1 MQMRDRNLQKDS
13 PAYAGSRLPLAGEK
27 HAIILTGLL
36 DFRSA
41 SSPLCRG
48 FRNAGMW
55 KKNFLFRAAESTPLA
70 ESENELFHDT
80 EPALDSAGLVLDKF
94 LSVWVQG
101 EGAEEQPSAYT
112 SLYVRTAMLDVKK
125 HISLLQPLQ
134 GRSHQIKQLLTPD
147 QKQFLRQWLQVQAP
161 QAWESSDDHF
171 RDLFELE

>member
-1 MQMRDRNLQKDS
+1 MDCLTLIRLAATMP
-13 PAYAGSRLPLAGEK
+13 PARIAGKTAK
-27 HAIILTGLL
+27 
-36 DFRSA
+36 
-41 SSPLCRG
+41 
-48 FRNAGMW
+48 MW
-55 KKNFLFRAAESTPLA
+55 KKNFLFRAEESTPLT

-101 EGAEEQPSAYT
+101 DGTEEAPSVFT

-134 GRSHQIKQLLTPD
+134 GRSHQIKQLLTPA
-147 QKQFLRQWLQVQAP
+147 QKQFLRQWLQAHAP

-171 RDLFELE
+171 RDLFDLA